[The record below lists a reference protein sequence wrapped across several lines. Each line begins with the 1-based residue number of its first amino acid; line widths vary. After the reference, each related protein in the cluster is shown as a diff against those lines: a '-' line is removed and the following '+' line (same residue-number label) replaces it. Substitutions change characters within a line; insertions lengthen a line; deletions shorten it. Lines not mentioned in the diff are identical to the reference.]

1 MNYKLKLNQIREVL
15 GMSVKLEQA
24 KLKDGTIVEVEKLE
38 VGFPVSIVAADGTMT
53 PAPVGEHELEDG
65 TKIVVDE
72 NGVIMEIM
80 SAEGEEES
88 IEIEIPIAAA
98 AEEDKPAETTEMEKK
113 LEEKIKMLFAAI
125 EEVATEVKTIRDEM
139 GAMKTKMEKFS
150 KEPAGTKVPKT
161 TAPAA
166 ELTGDSV
173 DARLAN
179 IAELK
184 KSFKK

>member
-38 VGFPVSIVAADGTMT
+38 IGFPVSIVAADGTMT

-72 NGVIMEIM
+72 NGVITEIM
-80 SAEGEEES
+80 SAEEES

-98 AEEDKPAETTEMEKK
+98 AEEDKPAETTEMENKM
-113 LEEKIKMLFAAI
+113 EEKIKMLFAAI
-125 EEVATEVKTIRDEM
+125 EEVATEVKSIRDEM

-150 KEPAGTKVPKT
+150 KEPAGTKVPKN

>member
-38 VGFPVSIVAADGTMT
+38 TGFPVSIVAADGTMT

-72 NGVIMEIM
+72 NGVITEIM
-80 SAEGEEES
+80 SAEEES

-98 AEEDKPAETTEMEKK
+98 AEEDKPAETEMEKK
-113 LEEKIKMLFAAI
+113 MDEKIKMLFAAI
-125 EEVATEVKTIRDEM
+125 EEVATEVKSIKEEM
-139 GAMKTKMEKFS
+139 GSMKTKMEKFS
-150 KEPAGTKVPKT
+150 KEPAGTKVPKN
-161 TAPAA
+161 TAAAA